1 MFERTLKVVFKSF
14 QSSILT
20 LIWMI
25 FGCGTVLSQDN
36 VDLGTLELPNPI
48 SIVSQYIYDIQT
60 DRYIFSKEIG
70 GYPISVP
77 LVLTVE
83 EYQAMILKEKMKNYF
98 QEKIQALSGRGK

>member
-14 QSSILT
+14 QNSILSV
-20 LIWMI
+20 IWMN
-25 FGCGTVLSQDN
+25 FCCGIILSQDN
-36 VDLGTLELPNPI
+36 VQLGTLEFPDPI
-48 SIVSQYIYDIQT
+48 SVVSQYIYDIQT
-60 DRYIFSKEIG
+60 DRYIFSEEIG

-98 QEKIQALSGRGK
+98 QKKIQA